1 MRAVPVAATM
11 GVVKLTVSGLELK
24 VDDRDARPPLLCVRR
39 RVGSALEHGTPPS
52 ARTRAQPSPR
62 ELQN

>member
-1 MRAVPVAATM
+1 MRAEPVAATM

-24 VDDRDARPPLLCVRR
+24 VDDRDGRTPLPCVLRG
-39 RVGSALEHGTPPS
+39 VGSALEHGTPPS

-62 ELQN
+62 QPQN